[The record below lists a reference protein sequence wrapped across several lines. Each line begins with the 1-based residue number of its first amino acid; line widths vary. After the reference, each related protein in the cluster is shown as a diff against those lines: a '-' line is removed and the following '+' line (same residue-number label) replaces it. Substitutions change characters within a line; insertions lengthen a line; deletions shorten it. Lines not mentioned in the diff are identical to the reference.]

1 MKITKGDGLMSLG
14 TNIQYLRKLN
24 KLTQEQFAEKMNI
37 TRQTVSRWE
46 ADEVIPELSKL
57 VEICSAFSCK
67 LDELVRENMS
77 SKNEIYSEVKV
88 RKVPAFKMARYVM
101 ISPPPESDVQNYM
114 MNWGKVSGLV
124 AADPNAKLIGWDFP
138 FVSQELQSRFGL
150 HGYVAAYILPEG
162 FQTNC
167 LGVEYAQN
175 KEAEYAVIS
184 VSEPMVRLFERLPTV
199 YKHIMDFLQ
208 ANNFKDKVSDNIIGC
223 FEHEYEK
230 EGVHYM
236 DIYVHAASVTKVNA
250 YSTFN

>member
-1 MKITKGDGLMSLG
+1 MSLG

-88 RKVPAFKMARYVM
+88 RTVPAFKMARYVM
-101 ISPPPESDVQNYM
+101 ISPNRESDVQNYM

-124 AADPNAKLIGWDFP
+124 AADSNAKLIGWDFP

-167 LGVEYAQN
+167 PGVEYAQN
-175 KEAEYAVIS
+175 KEAEYAVIT
-184 VSEPMVRLFERLPTV
+184 VTEPMVRPFERIPTG

-208 ANNFKDKVSDNIIGC
+208 ANNFKDKVSDNISGC